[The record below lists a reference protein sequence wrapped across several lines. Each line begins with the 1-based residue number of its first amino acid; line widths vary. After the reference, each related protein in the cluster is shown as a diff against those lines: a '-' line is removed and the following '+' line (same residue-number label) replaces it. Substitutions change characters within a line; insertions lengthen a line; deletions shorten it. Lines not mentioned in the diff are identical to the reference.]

1 MMIRMEQT
9 NAELAA
15 RIRRSAFRSG
25 NARSALKLL
34 RLADEVP
41 TMHLPNGARLMVHIG
56 TPPPRPGD
64 TPQLRRLRRKK
75 RWLDASRPL
84 TRHPRLL
91 EALAELLPRG
101 RGRPGADLRKHLH
114 LEEDE
119 ILAFRDAIEERF
131 TIHIDHR
138 AVMDWETLNDV
149 TDTIA
154 LAIATEA
161 A

>member
-1 MMIRMEQT
+1 MEPI

-25 NARSALKLL
+25 NARTALKLM

-41 TMHLPNGARLMVHIG
+41 TMHLPNGARMLVHVG

-64 TPQLRRLRRKK
+64 TPQLRRMRRRK
-75 RWLDASRPL
+75 RWIDAARPL

-91 EALAELLPRG
+91 EQIGELLPRA

-114 LEEDE
+114 MDDEE
-119 ILAFRDAIEERF
+119 IAAFRVSIEEAF
-131 TIHIDHR
+131 GIPIDAR
-138 AVMDWETLNDV
+138 AVDEWETLNDV

-154 LAIATEA
+154 GQLATQPA
-161 A
+161 

>member
-1 MMIRMEQT
+1 MTIRMEPI

-41 TMHLPNGARLMVHIG
+41 TMHLPNGARLLVHIG

-75 RWLDASRPL
+75 RWLDTARPL

-91 EALAELLPRG
+91 EDIANLLPRA

-114 LEEDE
+114 MDCDE
-119 ILAFRDAIEERF
+119 IAAFRAAIEEAF
-131 TIHIDHR
+131 GVPIDHR
-138 AVMDWETLNDV
+138 AIADWETLNDV

-154 LAIATEA
+154 AALAGEPA
-161 A
+161 